1 MLVSACTE
9 LAALNN
15 GLMKI
20 TFKAASVLSLAF
32 STVAALAMTGTSFA
46 LEASDEMPE
55 VEIVIDP
62 NMVDS
67 VDNAPADKTSV
78 VFAEQAEV
86 VSDIPQDVI
95 AEDREA
101 NEAMVASGVY
111 YADEDA
117 DSLRHLVEQQ
127 SVSDTLSEEMEC
139 LAGTV
144 YFESKGETLAGQ
156 LAVARVVMAR
166 AASSRFPDTICG
178 VVYQPKQFSFIRG
191 GKMPRINKSHTH
203 WHNAVAIAKIA
214 MNDGWDSQVEG
225 ALFFHARYVSP
236 GWRLQR
242 MAMVDNH
249 VFYR

>member
-1 MLVSACTE
+1 MS
-9 LAALNN
+9 
-15 GLMKI
+15 KI
-20 TFKAASVLSLAF
+20 FKAASALSLAF
-32 STVAALAMTGTSFA
+32 STVAALAMTDTSFA
-46 LEASDEMPE
+46 LEAGDEMPE
-55 VEIVIDP
+55 AEIVIDP
-62 NMVDS
+62 DMVDS
-67 VDNAPADKTSV
+67 DPV
-78 VFAEQAEV
+78 VFAEYQEV
-86 VSDIPQDVI
+86 VSEIPQDVI
-95 AEDREA
+95 EEDRAA
-101 NEAMVASGVY
+101 NEAKVSSGVY
-111 YADEDA
+111 FADEDA

-127 SVSDTLSEEMEC
+127 SVSDTLSEEMQC

-178 VVYQPKQFSFIRG
+178 VVYQPSQFSFIRG
-191 GKMPRINKSHTH
+191 GKMPRINKSHSH

-214 MNDGWDSQVEG
+214 MNDGWESPVEG

>member
-1 MLVSACTE
+1 MS
-9 LAALNN
+9 
-15 GLMKI
+15 KI
-20 TFKAASVLSLAF
+20 FKTASVMSLAF

-55 VEIVIDP
+55 VEILIDP
-62 NMVDS
+62 NMVD
-67 VDNAPADKTSV
+67 VADDNASV
-78 VFAEQAEV
+78 VFAEHQEI
-86 VSDIPQDVI
+86 VSNIPQDVI
-95 AEDREA
+95 EEDRAA
-101 NEAMVASGVY
+101 NEAKVSSGVY
-111 YADEDA
+111 FADDDA
-117 DSLRHLVEQQ
+117 NSLRHLVEQQ
-127 SVSDTLSEEMEC
+127 SISDTLSEELEC

-166 AASSRFPDTICG
+166 VASSRFPDTICG
-178 VVYQPKQFSFIRG
+178 VVYQPQQFSFVRG
-191 GKMPRINKSHTH
+191 GQMPRINKSHSH

-214 MNDGWDSQVEG
+214 MNDGWESPVEG